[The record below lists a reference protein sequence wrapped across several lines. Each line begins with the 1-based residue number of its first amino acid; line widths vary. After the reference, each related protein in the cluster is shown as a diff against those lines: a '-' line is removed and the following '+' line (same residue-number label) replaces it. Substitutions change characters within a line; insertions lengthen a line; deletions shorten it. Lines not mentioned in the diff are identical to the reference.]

1 MKQFKSLIAILTLIV
16 LAAGATGCAEEPPAE
31 KQKVDYNR
39 VTPWSKG
46 LRR

>member
-1 MKQFKSLIAILTLIV
+1 MKYFKNLIAILTLLA
-16 LAAGATGCAEEPPAE
+16 LAAGATGCAEEAPAE
-31 KQKVDYNR
+31 KQKVDPNR